1 MATSKKGGCH
11 MNDPLLTFCTLFLTI
26 LWLFHMRY
34 GQRHLHCLW
43 FPTIIAH
50 PLSSAV
56 PQNVLALFCLKRIY
70 IYIGPSRNYYHFLS
84 ICHSFSIFMTVLLS
98 FIIIYHNGWNFQ
110 SEEALVTLV
119 NLGIFNCY
127 RNQSPSP
134 PTLAALAHCGPTPI
148 PLLKLSI
155 LHWIGLRENLQDL

>member
-1 MATSKKGGCH
+1 

-34 GQRHLHCLW
+34 CQRHLHCLW

-119 NLGIFNCY
+119 NLGIFNFY

>member
-1 MATSKKGGCH
+1 MSHEWSTP
-11 MNDPLLTFCTLFLTI
+11 NVL
-26 LWLFHMRY
+26 
-34 GQRHLHCLW
+34 HLVSD
-43 FPTIIAH
+43 H
-50 PLSSAV
+50 PLTLPHALWSETPSLPLVSNHHRPSSFFSSA
-56 PQNVLALFCLKRIY
+56 PKCACIVLFEAYLY